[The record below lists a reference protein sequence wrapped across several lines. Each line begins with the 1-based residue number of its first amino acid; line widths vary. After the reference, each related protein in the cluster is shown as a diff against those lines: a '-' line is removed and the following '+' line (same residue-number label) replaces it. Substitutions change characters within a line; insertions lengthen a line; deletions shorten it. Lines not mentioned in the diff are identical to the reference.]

1 MHSGA
6 YPVIREATHA
16 AYADLEH
23 RKNCER
29 ARYWRVRIEAALD
42 KLEREARR
50 MFQLEQELS
59 LFATSYYDMVGPAA
73 ERLAALE
80 QAQGMQA
87 SQPTVDALP
96 EASVQREARGARL
109 GEIKTRYRSLA
120 KEIHPDCA
128 LDAAAGVAGAMHTL
142 NAAYQKGDLAA
153 LLKLEAQ
160 MALSR
165 IDDEAPTAGAEL
177 EAALREIERAA
188 TTYADG
194 YRAMLGSPLNELM
207 LRAMSARLAGW
218 DWMEAVVKKLEH
230 AIAAHERAA
239 IEASI
244 AQIGAWREETANA
257 AYVA

>member
-1 MHSGA
+1 M
-6 YPVIREATHA
+6 IRDASHA
-16 AYADLEH
+16 AYADLEQ
-23 RKNCER
+23 RNNRER
-29 ARYWRVRIEAALD
+29 ARYWRVRIEAMLE

-59 LFATSYYDMVGPAA
+59 LFASSYYDMVGPAA
-73 ERLAALE
+73 ERLAVLE
-80 QAQGMQA
+80 QGQGMTA
-87 SQPTVDALP
+87 APLSVDALP

-128 LDAAAGVAGAMHTL
+128 VAGAGGVANAMHTL

-165 IDDEAPTAGAEL
+165 IDDEAPSASAEL

-218 DWMEAVVKKLEH
+218 DWMEAVVKKLEQ
-230 AIAAHERAA
+230 AIESHERAA

-244 AQIGAWREETANA
+244 AQIGAWREETVQA